1 MIRIGMVDD
10 HPAMIVGASTIINL
24 QPGMHVAAAA
34 PTVDAL
40 IAQETQ
46 LDLVLLDLALADQT
60 TPARNLRI
68 LGEMAIPV
76 LAYTSGERASLV
88 QQAVKSGAV
97 GIIRK
102 SEPPET
108 LLAAIRAAIAGETV
122 ATVEWAAALEQD
134 SQLSRAQLTPRE
146 AEVLAL
152 YASGATAE
160 AVAAELF
167 ISRNTVTDHIRNIR
181 AKYVALGRDVGSK
194 TELYKRAIEDGL
206 MS

>member
-1 MIRIGMVDD
+1 MIRIGIVDD

-167 ISRNTVTDHIRNIR
+167 ISRNTVIDHIRNIR